1 MWHSNVK
8 NTKQN
13 KNNNNT
19 YLPNTHAHTH
29 TRITIHTHTY
39 KKNLDSD
46 KQSFIYKT
54 VTLIAADLNRYTM
67 VKKRCNIIAFVL
79 L

>member
-13 KNNNNT
+13 KTTTPLIYLIHT
-19 YLPNTHAHTH
+19 YTH

-46 KQSFIYKT
+46 KHSFIYTT
-54 VTLIAADLNRYTM
+54 VTLIAADFNRYTM
-67 VKKRCNIIAFVL
+67 VKKRCNIITFVL

>member
-8 NTKQN
+8 KHKTKQ
-13 KNNNNT
+13 NNNNT
-19 YLPNTHAHTH
+19 YLPNTHVHAHAH
-29 TRITIHTHTY
+29 HHSHAHI
-39 KKNLDSD
+39 KNLDSD
-46 KQSFIYKT
+46 KHEFIYTT